1 MVVLAIVVAVVAV
14 VLIGL
19 LVVGRE
25 TAALASQ
32 PKQALFDVDE
42 AVDFVADGLPP
53 EISGRITY
61 DDVRALLRFHLE
73 HIAAAGAPAERWNA
87 GRSRLVIVD
96 DEEGAEVLMRR
107 AIEDGL
113 DLTPDDVA
121 AVLAGELA
129 YFEAIGA
136 VGPPVP
142 EPLELLAA
150 EEAMGEL
157 GTGADEQ
164 GTDPAGEPAD
174 QGEQP
179 A

>member
-1 MVVLAIVVAVVAV
+1 VVVVAVVVGVLAV

-25 TAALASQ
+25 TAALAAQ

-42 AVDFVADGLPP
+42 AVDFVADQLPF
-53 EISGRITY
+53 EVSARITY

-96 DEEGAEVLMRR
+96 DEEGAEVLMQR
-107 AIEDGL
+107 AIATGL

-121 AVLAGELA
+121 AVLAAELA

-157 GTGADEQ
+157 GAGSGEQ
-164 GTDPAGEPAD
+164 PHD
-174 QGEQP
+174 QGESS

>member
-1 MVVLAIVVAVVAV
+1 VVVVAAVLGVVAVVVIA
-14 VLIGL
+14 L

-25 TAALASQ
+25 TAALAAQ

-42 AVDFVADGLPP
+42 AVDFVADQLPF
-53 EISGRITY
+53 EVSARITY

-96 DEEGAEVLMRR
+96 DEEGAEVLMQR
-107 AIEDGL
+107 ALATGL

-121 AVLAGELA
+121 AVLAAELA

-157 GTGADEQ
+157 E
-164 GTDPAGEPAD
+164 AGD
-174 QGEQP
+174 QGEEP

>member
-1 MVVLAIVVAVVAV
+1 VVLVAVIAAVVAV

-25 TAALASQ
+25 TASLRSQ

-42 AVDFVADGLPP
+42 AVDFVADRVPLEVGAR
-53 EISGRITY
+53 ISY

-73 HIAAAGAPAERWNA
+73 HLAATGAPAERWNA

-107 AIEDGL
+107 AIESGL

-121 AVLAGELA
+121 AVLAVELA

-142 EPLELLAA
+142 EPLELLAGD
-150 EEAMGEL
+150 EAMGEL
-157 GTGADEQ
+157 G
-164 GTDPAGEPAD
+164 AGEGAD
-174 QGEQP
+174 QGEHP
-179 A
+179 T

>member
-1 MVVLAIVVAVVAV
+1 MIVVAAVVAV
-14 VLIGL
+14 VVVVVMAL

-42 AVDFVADGLPP
+42 AVDFVADGLPL
-53 EISGRITY
+53 EISARITY

-107 AIEDGL
+107 AIEAGL
-113 DLTPDDVA
+113 ELTPDDVA

-157 GTGADEQ
+157 GTGTFDGVDVDAIEGPEQDERSN
-164 GTDPAGEPAD
+164 
-174 QGEQP
+174 
-179 A
+179 

>member
-1 MVVLAIVVAVVAV
+1 MVVLAVVVAVVAV
-14 VLIGL
+14 VLIAL

-25 TAALASQ
+25 TAALARQ

-157 GTGADEQ
+157 GTGTFDGVEVPPDLD
-164 GTDPAGEPAD
+164 GRST
-174 QGEQP
+174 
-179 A
+179 

>member
-1 MVVLAIVVAVVAV
+1 MNLLLVGLAAVAV
-14 VLIGL
+14 VLIAL

-25 TAALASQ
+25 TAALRSQ
-32 PKQALFDVDE
+32 PRQALFDVDE
-42 AVDFVADGLPP
+42 AVDFIADRLPF
-53 EISGRITY
+53 EISARISY

-73 HIAAAGAPAERWNA
+73 HIAASGAPAERWNA

-107 AIEDGL
+107 AIESGL

-136 VGPPVP
+136 VGPVVP

-157 GTGADEQ
+157 L
-164 GTDPAGEPAD
+164 PAPPPEPGVDNPAD
-174 QGEQP
+174 QGEPP

>member
-1 MVVLAIVVAVVAV
+1 VVVVVAVVVAVVAV

-25 TAALASQ
+25 TAALAAQ

-42 AVDFVADGLPP
+42 AVDFVADGLPL
-53 EISGRITY
+53 EISARITY

-96 DEEGAEVLMRR
+96 DEEGAEVLMHR
-107 AIEDGL
+107 AIEAGL

-157 GTGADEQ
+157 GTGTFDDVEL
-164 GTDPAGEPAD
+164 PPD
-174 QGEQP
+174 QGERSD
-179 A
+179 

>member
-1 MVVLAIVVAVVAV
+1 MAVVAIVVAVIAV

-32 PKQALFDVDE
+32 PRQSLFDVDE
-42 AVDFVADGLPP
+42 AVDFVADHVPF
-53 EISGRITY
+53 EISARISY
-61 DDVRALLRFHLE
+61 DDVRALVRFHLE

-107 AIEDGL
+107 AIEAGL
-113 DLTPDDVA
+113 DLDPDDVA
-121 AVLAGELA
+121 AVLAAELA
-129 YFEAIGA
+129 YFDAIGA
-136 VGPPVP
+136 VGPMVP

-150 EEAMGEL
+150 EDALGEL
-157 GTGADEQ
+157 MTGGDEPNPS
-164 GTDPAGEPAD
+164 DLGESSN
-174 QGEQP
+174 
-179 A
+179 

>member
-1 MVVLAIVVAVVAV
+1 VIVVAIVVGVVAV

-32 PKQALFDVDE
+32 PRQSLFDVDE
-42 AVDFVADGLPP
+42 AVDYVADHVPF
-53 EISGRITY
+53 EISARITY
-61 DDVRALLRFHLE
+61 DDVRALVRFHLE

-107 AIEDGL
+107 ALEAGL
-113 DLTPDDVA
+113 DVGPDEIA
-121 AVLAGELA
+121 AVLAAELA

-136 VGPPVP
+136 VGPAVP

-157 GTGADEQ
+157 ASGDGVGDGPGDGA
-164 GTDPAGEPAD
+164 AD
-174 QGEQP
+174 QGERP
-179 A
+179 D

>member
-1 MVVLAIVVAVVAV
+1 MVVLAVVAAVVAV

-25 TAALASQ
+25 TAALAAQ
-32 PKQALFDVDE
+32 PRQTLFDVDE
-42 AVDFVADGLPP
+42 AVDFVADGLPT
-53 EISGRITY
+53 EISARITY

-107 AIEDGL
+107 AIESGL

-129 YFEAIGA
+129 YFGAIGA

-150 EEAMGEL
+150 EEAMGAL
-157 GTGADEQ
+157 GPGDE
-164 GTDPAGEPAD
+164 PSD
-174 QGEQP
+174 QGEP
-179 A
+179 PT

>member
-1 MVVLAIVVAVVAV
+1 MVVLAVVVAVVAV
-14 VLIGL
+14 VLIAL

-25 TAALASQ
+25 TAALAAQ

-42 AVDFVADGLPP
+42 AVDFVADGLPL
-53 EISGRITY
+53 EISARITY
-61 DDVRALLRFHLE
+61 EDVRALLRFHLE

-96 DEEGAEVLMRR
+96 DEEGAEVLMHR
-107 AIEDGL
+107 AIEHGL
-113 DLTPDDVA
+113 DPTPDDVA

-157 GTGADEQ
+157 GPGDRADDQ
-164 GTDPAGEPAD
+164 VAD
-174 QGEQP
+174 QGEREE
-179 A
+179 

>member
-1 MVVLAIVVAVVAV
+1 MVLLAVVVAVVAV
-14 VLIGL
+14 VLIAL

-25 TAALASQ
+25 TAALAAQ

-42 AVDFVADGLPP
+42 AVDFVADGLPL
-53 EISGRITY
+53 EISARITY

-96 DEEGAEVLMRR
+96 DEEGAEVLMER
-107 AIEDGL
+107 AIETGL

-121 AVLAGELA
+121 AVLGLELD
-129 YFEAIGA
+129 YFRAIGA
-136 VGPPVP
+136 VGPAVP

-150 EEAMGEL
+150 DEAMGEL
-157 GTGADEQ
+157 IAAAEDGDGGVDTAD
-164 GTDPAGEPAD
+164 DPAD
-174 QGEQP
+174 Q

>member
-1 MVVLAIVVAVVAV
+1 MAVVVAVLVGVAVV

-19 LVVGRE
+19 LVIGRE
-25 TAALASQ
+25 TASLAAQ
-32 PKQALFDVDE
+32 PKQAIFDVDE
-42 AVDFVADGLPP
+42 AVDFVADHLPF
-53 EISGRITY
+53 EISARISY
-61 DDVRALLRFHLE
+61 DDVRSLVRFHLE
-73 HIAAAGAPAERWNA
+73 HLAAAGAPSERWNA

-107 AIEDGL
+107 AIESGL

-121 AVLAGELA
+121 AVLAAELA

-157 GTGADEQ
+157 GAGDEESAAQ
-164 GTDPAGEPAD
+164 SSD
-174 QGEQP
+174 QGERP
-179 A
+179 S